1 MTGLC
6 RLAAAALAALLVN
19 VAAAHAD
26 AVDGPWCYKD
36 GRRLHVD
43 GPNITIP
50 SGKRI
55 TGDYHRHG
63 FAYVVPLGEKGAG
76 GRVVGS
82 QLSDDVLHVTPQG
95 GGLEIWGRCKK
106 GVS

>member
-1 MTGLC
+1 MIAFN

-26 AVDGPWCYKD
+26 AVDGHWCYKD
-36 GRRLHVD
+36 GRRLHID
-43 GPNITIP
+43 GPNIMIP

-63 FAYVVPLGEKGAG
+63 SPMSCRPVRKVRAAG
-76 GRVVGS
+76 S
-82 QLSDDVLHVTPQG
+82 
-95 GGLEIWGRCKK
+95 WGR
-106 GVS
+106 S